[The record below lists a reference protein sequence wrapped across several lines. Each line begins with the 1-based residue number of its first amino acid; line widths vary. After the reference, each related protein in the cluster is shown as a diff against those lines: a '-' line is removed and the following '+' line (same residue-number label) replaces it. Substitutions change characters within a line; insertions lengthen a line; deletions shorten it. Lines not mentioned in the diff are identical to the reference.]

1 MTSSQAPE
9 LTGFDELFIEFAHD
23 LRFHGMVIGSDDV
36 ITYLSAISVLNA
48 SDIMDVYWSGRITLV
63 RKKDNIPLYNKRFQA
78 FFLDISDNE
87 PDARKVKLKS
97 SANAGAT
104 LEVPNVEQGL
114 PSEVIEDETRLGYMA
129 SAADISRHKAF
140 ADCTDEELNRFR
152 KLISML
158 KVSPPKRRTYRTQS
172 TPKGKVL
179 DMRRMARETMRSL
192 GEPKDLTYIKR
203 KEKLRSIVF
212 ILDVSGSMADYS
224 RNLLQLAY
232 SARRAN
238 TKVEVFC
245 FGTRLTRITKSIDKR
260 TPDEAMRLAGESVLD
275 WDGGTR
281 IGDAITTFVKESRRS
296 RLGRGAIVVICSD
309 GLDQGEPQVLDKSMQ
324 TLSRLA
330 HKVVWVNPH
339 KGDNEDYKPNTI
351 GMIIA
356 DPYID
361 KIYSGHNY
369 KSLEEFALELS
380 RMGEIDEVQCFIG
393 CTW

>member
-9 LTGFDELFIEFAHD
+9 LTGFDELFIEFAQD
-23 LRFHGMVIGSDDV
+23 LRFHGLVIGSDDV
-36 ITYLSAISVLNA
+36 ITYLSAISVLDA
-48 SDIMDVYWSGRITLV
+48 SDIMDVYWSGRIALV

-78 FFLDISDNE
+78 FFLDIGETE

-114 PSEVIEDETRLGYMA
+114 PGEVIEDETRLGYMA

-140 ADCTDEELNRFR
+140 ADCSDEEINRFR

-158 KVSPPKRRTYRTQS
+158 KVSPPKRRTYRTQT

-192 GEPKDLTYIKR
+192 GEPKDLMYIKR

-281 IGDAITTFVKESRRS
+281 IGDAIAAFVKESRRS

-309 GLDQGEPQVLDKSMQ
+309 GLDQGEPQALDKAMQ

-330 HKVVWVNPH
+330 HKVIWVNPH

-351 GMIIA
+351 GMMIA

-361 KIYSGHNY
+361 RIFSGHNF
-369 KSLEEFALELS
+369 KSIEEFARELS
-380 RMGEIDEVQCFIG
+380 RMG
-393 CTW
+393 